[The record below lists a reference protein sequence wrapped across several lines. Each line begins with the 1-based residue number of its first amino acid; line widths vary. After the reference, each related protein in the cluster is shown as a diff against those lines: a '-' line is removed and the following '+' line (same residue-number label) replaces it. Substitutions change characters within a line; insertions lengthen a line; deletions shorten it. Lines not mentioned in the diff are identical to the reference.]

1 MTELKSKEEIFKFF
15 EQNLIG
21 QNEIVEQVNKIIN
34 KSNENTNNLTEY
46 LQWISKNHD
55 LKINS
60 YPISPKIIPSNF
72 SKYLFIYFVNFALN
86 LCHYK
91 NTDILSY
98 SQVINC
104 QIVKN
109 GLFIFL
115 CLIFL
120 KKTYGIYERRK

>member
-15 EQNLIG
+15 EQNLSG

-46 LQWISKNHD
+46 LQWISKNHN

-72 SKYLFIYFVNFALN
+72 SKYLFIYLVNFAD
-86 LCHYK
+86 YI
-91 NTDILSY
+91 T
-98 SQVINC
+98 
-104 QIVKN
+104 
-109 GLFIFL
+109 
-115 CLIFL
+115 
-120 KKTYGIYERRK
+120 